1 MVRTRVGYTGGT
13 KANPTYYALG
23 DHTETVQIEY
33 DPAVISYEELLEVF
47 WGAHN
52 PTQRNYSRQY
62 AHVLFFHNAE
72 QERLARESAARIAES
87 LGSEV
92 HTELRPAETFYL
104 AEAYH
109 QKYYLRNS
117 QALWPEIVRAYGG
130 DDAGLVASTVA
141 ARLNGYLG
149 GHGSLAEFEAIAD
162 EMGLSE
168 EGLEQV
174 RRLFLE

>member
-1 MVRTRVGYTGGT
+1 VVRTRVGYTGGT
-13 KANPTYYALG
+13 KVNPTYYALG
-23 DHTETVQIEY
+23 DHTETVQIDY

-52 PTQRNYSRQY
+52 PAQHNYSRQY
-62 AHVLFFHNAE
+62 AHVLFYHDEE
-72 QERLARESAARIAES
+72 QERLARASAERVAES

-92 HTELRPAETFYL
+92 QTELRPADTFYL

-109 QKYYLRNS
+109 QKYYVRNS
-117 QALWPEIVRAYGG
+117 QALWPEVARSYAG

-149 GHGSLAEFEAIAD
+149 GYGSLAEFEAIAD
-162 EMGLSE
+162 EMALSE
-168 EGLEQV
+168 EGLAQV
-174 RRLFLE
+174 RKLLGG